1 MSLSR
6 GNATPP
12 RRVLL
17 LQCRNVGDA
26 VIGTGFSEALG
37 RSERGIEL
45 HVLTRAAFR
54 PLYANSPYVAAVH
67 EAEFPMGSGR
77 RFGAAEAAALAAR
90 IAGLRRLRFDRVVN
104 LCGDFRENALGW
116 AIGGSGNC
124 GPVWPAGHAY
134 RQHARQ
140 GLTALLPGAVRIAPD
155 APSVYAAVQSMTTAL
170 GATAPARQ
178 RLYDAGGNAYAHR
191 PQGRV
196 VGLHPSCSQPCKEW
210 PSARWRSLIGLIR
223 ADGHAVVVFGAPA
236 ERERL
241 AADLDGL
248 LGPEVELVTGP
259 MDAFFER
266 LSRVAAFV
274 GLDSFGI
281 HAAHAIGVPSVALNG
296 ANQADLVI
304 PPDALLV
311 DGGIGV
317 SCHPCFS
324 RPTCSAGPEP
334 YRCIRGIAEAGV
346 MERLRQLLP
355 APGPAR

>member
-6 GNATPP
+6 GKAAPP

-37 RSERGIEL
+37 RSEQGIEL

-54 PLYANSPYVAAVH
+54 PLYADSPYVAEVH
-67 EAEFPMGSGR
+67 IGEFPMGSVR
-77 RFGAAEAAALAAR
+77 RFGAAQAAALPGLIAR
-90 IAGLRRLRFDRVVN
+90 LRRLRFDRVVN

-116 AIGGSGNC
+116 AIGGGGNC

-140 GLTALLPGAVRIAPD
+140 GLTGLLPGAVRIAPD
-155 APSVYAAVQSMTTAL
+155 APSVYAAVQSVATAL

-196 VGLHPSCSQPCKEW
+196 VGLHPSSSQPCKEW
-210 PSARWRSLIGLIR
+210 PGARWRSLIGLIR
-223 ADGHAVVVFGAPA
+223 AEGHAVLVFGAPA

-241 AADLDGL
+241 AAELDGL
-248 LGPEVELVTGP
+248 LGPQVELVTGP

-281 HAAHAIGVPSVALNG
+281 HAAHAIGVPSIALNG
-296 ANQADLVI
+296 ANQANLVM
-304 PPDALLV
+304 PPDALLI

-324 RPTCSAGPEP
+324 RPTCLDDANP
-334 YRCIRGIAEAGV
+334 YRCIRDIPEARV
-346 MERLRQLLP
+346 MEHLRRLLP
-355 APGPAR
+355 APGARP